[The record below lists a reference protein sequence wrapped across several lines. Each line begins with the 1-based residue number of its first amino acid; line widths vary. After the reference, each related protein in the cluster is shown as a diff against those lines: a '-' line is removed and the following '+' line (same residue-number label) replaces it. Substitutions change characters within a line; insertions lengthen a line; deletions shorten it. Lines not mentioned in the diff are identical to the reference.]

1 VPPRGQNLIAQGTLM
16 TRKILLA
23 LAAASVVLLPGSA
36 FAQKVW
42 KHGMVEAK
50 SDAGFVFMAE
60 KNGFAEKQGIKLETM
75 QFKGDAL
82 ALKALIAGEL
92 DSYEGSPGAPM
103 VAISRGVDIR
113 VVGCYWPGLT
123 YAIFTKPE
131 VKSPAELK
139 GKTFGISSPGALPD
153 LFARAVL
160 EKFQVDP
167 KDVQFAAM
175 GSDTDR
181 FRSVSAGVIGAGA
194 ASSEFTPIAEK
205 MGLKVLVHA
214 HDVTPDYLRFCTYMS
229 SKTIASRPD
238 DAAKFM
244 AASIQSLRYA
254 LSHKADVV
262 KLTREMTNAKEDDPR
277 AEYVFDEV
285 TKLHAIDPEM
295 PIARSKLDWMEKLFI
310 KTETLTKPI
319 DLDKFIDDSVRQK
332 ALAIAGPPKS

>member
-1 VPPRGQNLIAQGTLM
+1 M
-16 TRKILLA
+16 TRKTLLA

-60 KNGFAEKQGIKLETM
+60 KNGFAEKQGIKIESM

-113 VVGCYWPGLT
+113 AVGCYWPGLT

-131 VKSPAELK
+131 VKSPTELK
-139 GKTFGISSPGALPD
+139 GKSFGISSPGALPD

-160 EKFQVDP
+160 EKYQIDA

-175 GSDTDR
+175 GSDADR
-181 FRSVSAGVIGAGA
+181 FRAVSAGIIGAA
-194 ASSEFTPIAEK
+194 ASSSEFTPIAEK
-205 MGLKVLVHA
+205 LGLKALVHA
-214 HDVTPDYLRFCTYMS
+214 HDVTPDYVRFCTYMS

-238 DAAKFM
+238 DAAKFL
-244 AASIQSLRYA
+244 AASILSLRHA
-254 LSHKADVV
+254 LKNKAEVV

-277 AEYVFDEV
+277 AEFVFDEV
-285 TKLHAIDPEM
+285 VRLNAIDPEM
-295 PIARSKLDWMEKLFI
+295 QITRSKLDWMENLFV
-310 KTETLTKPI
+310 KTGTLTKPI